1 MIPPPLA
8 FVIGGTSENLSLTGP
23 FFSAERSYSI
33 KVSAPPRRSLCFPH
47 FTDKPVDLS
56 LPAGPGG
63 GVVEQGSLAHFPPKF
78 AIKKDMF

>member
-8 FVIGGTSENLSLTGP
+8 FVIAGTGENLSLTGP

-47 FTDKPVDLS
+47 FRDEPLDLS

-63 GVVEQGSLAHFPPKF
+63 GGAVEQGSLAHSPRPR
-78 AIKKDMF
+78 IYH